1 MHLNSIFSMHNI
13 LKEQISKYL
22 GETHELT
29 LELQAFL
36 NAVNTEYIKATNEK
50 ERLESLKKQE
60 ALNKLNSFRGAIEEA
75 TMVVHLDPK
84 GKLIFVNKNFC
95 DLSGYASEEICGKRI
110 TDILS
115 LYNTQKIK
123 KIVQQLQKGASWKGE
138 LSFIGRY
145 NQKIWLQST
154 VVTVKDYNGNLE
166 GYMAILNDITAR
178 KIFEEE
184 IVNSEKKYKHVVNSI
199 KEIIFQT
206 DISGD
211 WTFLNKAWTEITEYN
226 VLESVGLNHIDF
238 VHEEDKKRVAECFQ
252 MLIAEKNEISYC
264 ILRIKTKTGNYK
276 TCDLFARTIH
286 DENSQLIGITG
297 TINDVTEKRRN
308 EELLTKSYAFQRAI
322 LDSAKQAIIS
332 TDHNGIIRTFNLGAE
347 QILGYS
353 QEKLINQKNIDIL
366 FDPEII
372 KKHQHLH
379 PENTEKNTNVW
390 FTGLLH
396 ESTGDSAE
404 EREQLFISEDR
415 KIIPVMLSLT
425 AIRDHLGEV
434 SGYLF
439 IANDVTQRKKAETEN
454 YKLNKILEE
463 TPDYVVYYDLDN
475 RPLYSNKAYKEIRF
489 DKKEEE
495 TKQPLHPAWAEII
508 IRKKAIP
515 FAMDNGS
522 WKGETAILNKEGVEI
537 PVLQLIIIHK
547 DENGVPV
554 FRSSV
559 MRDITQ
565 RKQYEHRLLQ
575 SEKRNRDLINYSQG
589 VISTHDL
596 EGKIL
601 SINPAGFE
609 LIGHSLEEMVGYP
622 ITQFMERENRE
633 KFAIQYLQSF
643 GKGKTAEGVLA
654 LMHKDGSK
662 IQLLYK
668 NYKVSEPN
676 GETYIIAF
684 AQDITER
691 LQAENELKSAKN
703 VAEESSKAKEMF
715 LANMSHEIRTPMNG
729 IVGLTNLLLKSPLN
743 EKQNQYAIS
752 VKQSAENLLVIIN
765 DILDFSKIQAGKLEI
780 NKVPFD
786 LSNFLYNIRQ
796 TFQLEAQKKGISL
809 ITTLDDNV
817 HPIVAGDQVRLNQIL
832 GNLISNAI
840 KFTTRGNVTITIKRI
855 SNKEHATRIQFKISD
870 TGIGIAED
878 KLKKVFQSFTQAN
891 ADTSRKYGGTG
902 LGLSIVKNLIE
913 LMGSQ
918 IKVKSSI
925 GKGSEFCFEL
935 NLEKAEKVSLQ
946 TIDNSEVNLTGK
958 LNNIRILLA
967 EDNKVNQLFAHE
979 LLTDWGVQ
987 LDIVDNGS
995 IALDQLRKTKYDLVL
1010 MDIQMPIMSGLDAT
1024 YIIRNKFPES
1034 VKNIPIIAMTANAMK
1049 GDDEK
1054 FLKAGMN
1061 DVVFKPFESLELFN
1075 KISKQIIRNRP
1086 VEIVEGAIH
1095 IESSNDKTEQQVEYL
1110 RFKYASLDVLSS
1122 FSRGKSSFILKMLNV
1137 IIETVPFAI
1146 KELEKSIFS
1155 NDWQQVN
1162 KLSHKL
1168 IPNMNMMG
1176 NIQLELEMK
1185 WIEDHALQLRHQTKI
1200 REKWNEIKPL
1210 IQLVLEEL
1218 IIAKN
1223 HYNEL
1228 EVTIGRI

>member
-1 MHLNSIFSMHNI
+1 MDLNSIFSMHNI
-13 LKEQISKYL
+13 LKEQITKHL
-22 GETHELT
+22 GESHELT

-36 NAVNTEYIKATNEK
+36 AAVNTEYIKATNEK
-50 ERLESLKKQE
+50 EKLESLKKQE
-60 ALNKLNSFRGAIEEA
+60 ALNKFNSFRGAIEEA

-95 DLSGYASEEICGKRI
+95 DLSGFGSEEICGRSI
-110 TDILS
+110 NDILS
-115 LYNTQKIK
+115 LYHSQKIE
-123 KIVQQLQKGASWKGE
+123 KIVQQLQKGSSWKGE

-145 NQKIWLQST
+145 NQKIWLHST
-154 VVTVKDYNGNLE
+154 VVTVKDLNGNLE

-184 IVNSEKKYKHVVNSI
+184 IVNSENKYKHVVNSI
-199 KEIIFQT
+199 KEIIFQI

-226 VLESVGLNHIDF
+226 IIESVGLNYIDF
-238 VHEEDKKRVAECFQ
+238 IHSEDKIGVTECFQ
-252 MLIAEKNEISYC
+252 LLINGKIEISSC
-264 ILRIKTKTGNYK
+264 AIRIKTKSGNYK
-276 TCDLFARTIH
+276 TCDVFARTIH
-286 DENSQLIGITG
+286 DENGQIIGITG

-308 EELLTKSYAFQRAI
+308 EALLIKSYAFQRAI

-332 TDHNGIIRTFNLGAE
+332 TDQDGIIRTFNSGAE

-379 PENTEKNTNVW
+379 PENSENTNVW

-404 EREQLFISEDR
+404 EREQILVSEDR

-425 AIRDHLGEV
+425 AIRDHVGEV

-463 TPDYVVYYDLDN
+463 TPDYVIYYDLNN
-475 RPLYSNKAYKEIRF
+475 RPLYSNRAYKEIRF
-489 DKKEEE
+489 ENKEEE
-495 TKQPLHPAWAEII
+495 TKRPLHPAWAEII

-515 FAMDNGS
+515 FAIDNGS
-522 WKGETAILNKEGVEI
+522 WKGETAILNKDGIEI

-547 DENGVPV
+547 DEHGVPV

-589 VISTHDL
+589 VICTHDL

-609 LIGHSLEEMVGYP
+609 LIGHSLAEMVGYP

-633 KFAIQYLQSF
+633 KFAFQYLQSF
-643 GKGKTAEGVLA
+643 GKGRTAEGVLA
-654 LMHKDGSK
+654 LIHKNGSK
-662 IQLLYK
+662 VQLLYK

-691 LQAENELKSAKN
+691 LQAENELKSAKFI
-703 VAEESSKAKEMF
+703 AEESSKAKEMF

-840 KFTTRGNVTITIKRI
+840 KFTTKGNVTITIKRI
-855 SNKEHATRIQFKISD
+855 SNKEHATRLQFKISD

-958 LNNIRILLA
+958 LHNIRILLA

-995 IALDQLRKTKYDLVL
+995 IALDHLKKTKYDLVL

-1075 KISKQIIRNRP
+1075 KISKQIIRSRP
-1086 VEIVEGAIH
+1086 LEIIDGSLI
-1095 IESSNDKTEQQVEYL
+1095 IESLIDITKHEIKDLQ
-1110 RFKYASLDVLSS
+1110 FKYASLDVLSS

-1137 IIETVPFAI
+1137 IIETVPIAV
-1146 KELEKSIFS
+1146 KELENSIFS

-1176 NIQLELEMK
+1176 NSQLELEMR
-1185 WIEDHALQLRHQTKI
+1185 WIEDHALQLRYQTKI
-1200 REKWNEIKPL
+1200 RDKWNEIKPL
-1210 IQLVLEEL
+1210 NQLVLEEL

-1223 HYNEL
+1223 HYTEL